1 MGDFRT
7 FTKARRGFA
16 TPGQPIVDPAG
27 WLPETVGGPENWS
40 YRLTDAERAELVDA
54 VAVARRARVDMV
66 DLTKESF
73 SLPRL
78 GKILADVRRELADGR
93 GFILLRGFPLDDLD
107 REGQAMG
114 YLGLGAHL
122 GPKMPQN
129 AQGHVLGHV
138 KDLGG
143 DIADANTRVY
153 VTKNDIRFH
162 CDGTDYVGLLC
173 LNTAK
178 SGGESRIASSVT
190 IHNRIL
196 EKRPDLA
203 AALGL
208 DFYYT
213 KNGEIDP
220 GEQPWYAQKIFAFTD
235 GYFSARGVG
244 NYIHKAQKLPGVPR
258 LTPAQ
263 FQAMDYYLK
272 VVEECALDM
281 LFERGD
287 IQLLNNH
294 VTVHARRA
302 YEDWPEPGRR
312 RHLLRLW
319 LNDAESRPVPQSL
332 REGRGRIGVQLKGV
346 KPIVPLDVGAEA

>member
-7 FTKARRGFA
+7 FAKARRQVA
-16 TPGQPIVDPAG
+16 EPLRQIVDPAG
-27 WLPETVGGPENWS
+27 WSPEKVGGPENWS
-40 YRLTDAERAELVDA
+40 YRLTERDRAELVAA
-54 VAVARRARVDMV
+54 VAAARRAGVDMV
-66 DLTKESF
+66 NLTKESF
-73 SLPRL
+73 PLPQFGRVM
-78 GKILADVRRELADGR
+78 ADVRRELAGGR
-93 GFILLRGFPLDDLD
+93 GFVLLRDFPLDDLD

-122 GPKMPQN
+122 GPKVPQN
-129 AQGHVLGHV
+129 GLGHVLGHV

-153 VTKNDIRFH
+153 VTRDDIRFH
-162 CDGTDYVGLLC
+162 CDGSDYVGLLC
-173 LNTAK
+173 LQTAK

-196 EKRPDLA
+196 TASPDLA
-203 AALGL
+203 EALGL

-220 GEQPWYAQKIFAFTD
+220 GEAPWYPQKIFAFTD

-258 LTPAQ
+258 LTEAQ
-263 FQAMDYYLK
+263 FEAMDHYLN

-281 LFERGD
+281 TFERGD
-287 IQLLNNH
+287 IQFLNNH
-294 VTVHARRA
+294 VTVHARRG
-302 YEDWPEPGRR
+302 YEDWPQPDRR

-319 LNDAESRPVPQSL
+319 LNDTDSRPVPQSL

-346 KPIVPLDVGAEA
+346 KPVVPLDVSVDG